1 MFKLGKVCKKKI
13 PDTGKGMFAR
23 DLSVF
28 LSQNYKKKKKQLI
41 VIYGKSVDDRLN
53 DVGDAELIVSIR
65 YTCKCFK
72 I

>member
-13 PDTGKGMFAR
+13 LDTGKGMFAR
-23 DLSVF
+23 DLLVF
-28 LSQNYKKKKKQLI
+28 FIAKLYKKKQLI